1 MGMTSP
7 AEAKLDAKV
16 RPQIAAMQARS
27 GYPRPGKQTQV
38 VLAADASPRPAL
50 RLVGADA
57 SEEAAEPGPSAA
69 PPRRLE
75 RTPIRLTRRGRI
87 VVGALVALG
96 VAAVASLIWLTVT
109 GQAQAA
115 SHSGPQVPW
124 RDSVQRVVVRPGD
137 SLWSIADKT
146 DPGADPRAV
155 ISQVVELNSLRGTGI
170 QVGQVLWVP
179 KS

>member
-7 AEAKLDAKV
+7 AEAKLEAKV

-27 GYPRPGKQTQV
+27 GYPR
-38 VLAADASPRPAL
+38 L
-50 RLVGADA
+50 RLVGAGA
-57 SEEAAEPGPSAA
+57 SEETADTGAPAT
-69 PPRRLE
+69 PPRRAG

-87 VVGALVALG
+87 VVGVLAAIG

-115 SHSGPQVPW
+115 SHAGPQVPW

-155 ISQVVELNSLRGTGI
+155 ISQIVELNSLRGTGI